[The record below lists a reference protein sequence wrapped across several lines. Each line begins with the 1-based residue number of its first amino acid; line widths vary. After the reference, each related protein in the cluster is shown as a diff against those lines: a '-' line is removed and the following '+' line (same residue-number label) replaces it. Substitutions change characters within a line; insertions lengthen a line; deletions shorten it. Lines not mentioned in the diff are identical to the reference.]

1 MRFIVICCLFWDYKS
16 CTMKCPNCNEIL
28 LIAERNRVE
37 IDYCPNCRGI
47 WLDKGELD
55 KLLDYA
61 ANHNNFPQSQ
71 QTVDRNQTIDQ
82 REDKYYRKDEDHW
95 QGQHRD
101 DYGKQRYPKKKKSFL
116 YEFFDFD

>member
-1 MRFIVICCLFWDYKS
+1 
-16 CTMKCPNCNEIL
+16 MKCPNCNEIL

-71 QTVDRNQTIDQ
+71 QTVDRNQTIFDQ
-82 REDKYYRKDEDHW
+82 REDKYYRKDEDHR

-116 YEFFDFD
+116 SEFFDFD